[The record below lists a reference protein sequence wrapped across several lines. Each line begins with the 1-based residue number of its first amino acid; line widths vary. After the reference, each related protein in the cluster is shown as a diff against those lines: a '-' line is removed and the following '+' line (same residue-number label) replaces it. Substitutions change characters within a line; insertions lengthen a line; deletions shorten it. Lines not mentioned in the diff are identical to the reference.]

1 MIGVPGAR
9 GRGGPPTTIPAG
21 SFSTTLGLHGPES
34 NKRAIT
40 PIITKAAIIGQ
51 LILLIEFSP
60 GQKSNLVNL
69 TPRRGKPRIAST
81 GTGLSDVCIG
91 YITGKAM
98 ADSRRR
104 SSKFYATKSPAGE
117 GGVVGVV
124 NPP

>member
-1 MIGVPGAR
+1 MFPVL

-60 GQKSNLVNL
+60 GQNSNLVNL
-69 TPRRGKPRIAST
+69 TPGEGSRHCLHGH
-81 GTGLSDVCIG
+81 GTVRCLHGYTLLIKQWPTVADVPANF
-91 YITGKAM
+91 T
-98 ADSRRR
+98 
-104 SSKFYATKSPAGE
+104 TKSPAGE

-124 NPP
+124 

>member
-1 MIGVPGAR
+1 VIGVPGAR

-34 NKRAIT
+34 NKRAVT

-81 GTGLSDVCIG
+81 VGLSDVCIG
-91 YITGKAM
+91 HITGKAM

-104 SSKFYATKSPAGE
+104 SSKFYATGE

>member
-81 GTGLSDVCIG
+81 GTGLSDVCWTF
-91 YITGKAM
+91 TGKAM

-104 SSKFYATKSPAGE
+104 SSKFYATGE